1 MHADPHTPAAGN
13 RLLHPPGLRRAL
25 RFAGLERVDLAFG
38 DVLHEAGVAV
48 SHVYFPSGSA
58 VSLIATRGQGASPVE
73 VAIVGWEGMIGSSVA
88 LGVDV
93 SEVRAAVQGAGEAM
107 RATPAQ
113 FRQGLARH
121 ARLRRD
127 VHRYNHE
134 LTAQV
139 MQVAACNR
147 NHTVEQRLARSLL
160 MMRERMQRERIVL
173 TQNFLGAM
181 LGVRR
186 AGVNEAA
193 GILQRRKLIRLGR
206 GRMDIL
212 DLDGVQDAACACY
225 GALMLAPKTG
235 TVPI

>member
-1 MHADPHTPAAGN
+1 MTEFRNH
-13 RLLHPPGLRRAL
+13 LLHPTGSQRAI
-25 RFAGLERVDLAFG
+25 RFAGLEPVELAFG
-38 DVLHEAGVAV
+38 DVLHESGARMA
-48 SHVYFPSGSA
+48 HVYFPAEAA
-58 VSLIATRGQGASPVE
+58 VSLIATHGQGASPVE
-73 VAIVGWEGMIGSSVA
+73 VALVGREGMVGGSVA

-93 SEVRAAVQGAGEAM
+93 SPVRAAVQGAGEAM

-113 FRQGLARH
+113 FRQGLARNGD
-121 ARLRRD
+121 LRRS
-127 VHRYNHE
+127 VLRYHHE

-139 MQVAACNR
+139 MQIAACNR
-147 NHTVEQRLARSLL
+147 NHSIEQRLARWLL
-160 MMRERMQRERIVL
+160 MMRERTLQDRVVL
-173 TQNFLGAM
+173 TQRFLGAM

-225 GALMLAPKTG
+225 GALRLAPKTG

>member
-1 MHADPHTPAAGN
+1 MPEFRN
-13 RLLHPPGLRRAL
+13 LLLHPPGSQRAI
-25 RFAGLERVDLAFG
+25 RFAGLERVELAFG
-38 DVLHEAGVAV
+38 DVLHDTGARMT
-48 SHVYFPSGSA
+48 HVYFPADSA
-58 VSLIATRGQGASPVE
+58 VSLLATRGQGANHVQ
-73 VAIVGWEGMIGSSVA
+73 VAVVGREGMVGTCA
-88 LGVDV
+88 AAGVDI
-93 SEVRAAVQGAGEAM
+93 SRVRSSVQGAGEAM

-113 FRQGLARH
+113 FRAALARNPC
-121 ARLRRD
+121 LRRD
-127 VHRYNHE
+127 VDRYSHE

-139 MQVAACNR
+139 MQIAACNR
-147 NHTVEQRLARSLL
+147 NHSIEQRLARWLL
-160 MMRERMQRERIVL
+160 MMRERTLQDRVVL
-173 TQNFLGAM
+173 TQRFLGAM

-225 GALMLAPKTG
+225 GALRLAPKTG